1 MTTLLLVIIYLA
13 FVSLG
18 LPDSLLGSAWP
29 AMLLQMEVPVWGAGV
44 LQMTTSLCTILSSLN
59 CSRLV
64 RRFGTGRLTALS
76 TGLTALALL
85 GYSFAPSYVFL
96 LMMAVPLGLGAGA
109 VDAALNNY
117 VAQHC
122 EPRHMNWLHCFWGVG
137 TVVSPVLLSGAM
149 TAGLSWR
156 GGYRMVSLLQALLCG
171 VLFMTLRQW
180 QQGNVAETEKKA
192 KTLSV
197 REVLALPG
205 AKAGMVNF
213 LCYCG
218 AEQTF
223 MLWSATYMVLCRGVD
238 EVRAASLAS
247 LFFVGMT
254 IGRGVSGFLTLRFT
268 PRQMVRI
275 GQGLLFVGCVLL
287 LLPVQ
292 ELLAVGLLIVGLGC
306 APIYPNIVQDT
317 PRNFGEENSQAVI
330 GVQMAFAY
338 CGSLFLPTVFAW
350 LADFLGYGLMPVFAL
365 ALLAAM
371 VVLFGI
377 QARIVDQ
384 RNSKN

>member
-1 MTTLLLVIIYLA
+1 MVSTALLTLIYVS
-13 FVSLG
+13 FISLG

-29 AMLLQMEVPVWGAGV
+29 SMLGEIAVPVWGAGL
-44 LQMTTSLCTILSSLN
+44 LQMATSLCTILSSLN
-59 CSRLV
+59 CARLI
-64 RRFGTGRLTALS
+64 RRFGTGRLTAYS

-85 GYSFAPSYVFL
+85 GFSFAPGYVWL
-96 LMMAVPLGLGAGA
+96 LLMAVPLGLGAGA
-109 VDAALNNY
+109 VDAAINNY

-137 TVVSPVLLSGAM
+137 TVVSPLILSAALS
-149 TAGLSWR
+149 AGLKWR
-156 GGYRMVSLLQALLCG
+156 WGYRAVFALQ
-171 VLFMTLRQW
+171 MTLCIVMLLTLGLWKR
-180 QQGNVAETEKKA
+180 GNVEEEEKRAKA
-192 KTLSV
+192 LSV
-197 REVLALPG
+197 RQVLALPG

-223 MLWSATYMVLCRGVD
+223 MLWSATYLVMARGMD

-247 LFFVGMT
+247 IFFVGMT
-254 IGRGVSGFLTLRFT
+254 LGRGVSGFMTMRFT

-275 GQGLLFVGCVLL
+275 GQTILFVGCVLL
-287 LLPVQ
+287 LLPAGVT
-292 ELLAVGLLIVGLGC
+292 VIPGLLLCGLGC

-317 PRNFGEENSQAVI
+317 PRNFGAENSQAVI

-338 CGSLFLPTVFAW
+338 CGSLFMPTVFAF
-350 LADFLGYGLMPVFAL
+350 LADTVGYALMPVFAL

-371 VVLFGI
+371 IVLFGV
-377 QARIVDQ
+377 QAKIVDRQ
-384 RNSKN
+384 K